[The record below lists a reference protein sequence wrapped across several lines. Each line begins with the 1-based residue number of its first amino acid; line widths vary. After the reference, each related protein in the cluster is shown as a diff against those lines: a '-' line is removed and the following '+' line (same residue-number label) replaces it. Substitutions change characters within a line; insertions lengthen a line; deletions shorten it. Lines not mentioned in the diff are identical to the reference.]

1 MKPKLL
7 RGARNLAPRVSG
19 GVTAALWLFVGVR
32 MVRTLIGLPKMVPTR
47 APEESLSPQRCEA
60 TAPTRRL
67 ALGPL
72 DPTATPAEK
81 SALRVA
87 MSGFSPGEDR
97 P

>member
-1 MKPKLL
+1 MKPKSL
-7 RGARNLAPRVSG
+7 RGALNLAPRICG
-19 GVTAALWLFVGVR
+19 GATAALWLFVGVR
-32 MVRTLIGLPKMVPTR
+32 MVRTLIGLAKMVPMR
-47 APEESLSPQRCEA
+47 APDESLSPQKCEA
-60 TAPTRRL
+60 TVPTRRR
-67 ALGPL
+67 APGPL